1 MSFFRWSRVCS
12 KGDVAALLQ
21 IIEENGAETVVTLK
35 NVAGWT
41 LLYHTAMELGKPS
54 GFLFFFGSRIIRTEP
69 DLKLCYH
76 RYFRGEFYHKQAV
89 YSCHSRRVCAA
100 AVVRRCRA

>member
-54 GFLFFFGSRIIRTEP
+54 GSREK
-69 DLKLCYH
+69 KL
-76 RYFRGEFYHKQAV
+76 AV
-89 YSCHSRRVCAA
+89 METLLSLYVLPCVLPSF
-100 AVVRRCRA
+100 